1 MTLRQQAQEL
11 AIAAE
16 RAGTHTADIREALQT
31 QANELGRM
39 ADHIGEQALV
49 VEGAV
54 AGQAEQLAHASEA
67 ANQRVR
73 EMGDVLRQ
81 EARELHKATDLA
93 ASRAEGI
100 RDALR
105 SQAEHLTTASE
116 QAETKA
122 RDIEALLATRTAE
135 LHAAVRDG
143 VRAVGDTFEPAVDE
157 ARQIRSEEHTSELQS
172 LMRIPY
178 AV

>member
-1 MTLRQQAQEL
+1 MTRRQQAQEL

-73 EMGDVLRQ
+73 EMGDVFTQ
-81 EARELHKATDLA
+81 DARTLPKDTDL
-93 ASRAEGI
+93 
-100 RDALR
+100 DAPPPHGHPPPPPPQP
-105 SQAEHLTTASE
+105 S
-116 QAETKA
+116 
-122 RDIEALLATRTAE
+122 
-135 LHAAVRDG
+135 
-143 VRAVGDTFEPAVDE
+143 
-157 ARQIRSEEHTSELQS
+157 
-172 LMRIPY
+172 
-178 AV
+178 